1 MIRSLTLFANSQHV
15 NFNSRQGC
23 LECRT
28 RRVRCDKTEP
38 ECFKCCKKGIKC
50 SGQGIE
56 CRFSSHMKYSSSPR
70 PSQSATRAAGDDAK
84 ASLRAPSRYR
94 WVAVNSKQP
103 GSSPDTAR
111 RASTTTSKTSDK
123 RPIVGPTLPSI
134 PASDT
139 DSLAESLED
148 DVEEVESREMQLSRP
163 QTAIQA
169 PSPQARQFFNYC
181 KRTSFSLSHKLAL
194 SKEGS

>member
-1 MIRSLTLFANSQHV
+1 M
-15 NFNSRQGC
+15 NFDSGQGC

-70 PSQSATRAAGDDAK
+70 PSQSTTRTAGDGAK
-84 ASLRAPSRYR
+84 ASLRAPNRYR
-94 WVAVNSKQP
+94 WVTVNSKQP

-111 RASTTTSKTSDK
+111 LASRRASTALSKISNK
-123 RPIVGPTLPSI
+123 RPLVGPLPDI
-134 PASDT
+134 PTSDT
-139 DSLAESLED
+139 DSSTESLED
-148 DVEEVESREMQLSRP
+148 DVEEVYSREMQLSRP
-163 QTAIQA
+163 QPAIQA
-169 PSPQARQFFNYC
+169 LSPQARQFFSYC
-181 KRTSFSLSHKLAL
+181 KILFLLSH
-194 SKEGS
+194 S